1 MKKYNSLKN
10 MTPEEK
16 RKYKLEQRNRIQKEY
31 YQRNKDIIKAKS
43 KSKYNYSRIYANRLE
58 RLRAYVN
65 QLTAYP
71 IIQDELNKILDGNDI
86 DERR

>member
-31 YQRNKDIIKAKS
+31 YQRHKDEIKAKM
-43 KSKYNYSRIYANRLE
+43 KGKYNYSRIHANRLE
-58 RLRAYVN
+58 RLRAYVK

-71 IIQDELNKILDGNDI
+71 VLQEELNKIIDGKDI